1 MSNIAYAHPDGV
13 TTPNAQSPPSFATTW
28 LSKTGVMTTPAL
40 ARETQRART
49 AANFILTG
57 ENFHGL

>member
-1 MSNIAYAHPDGV
+1 MTYAHPEGV
-13 TTPNAQSPPSFATTW
+13 TTPNAQSEPSFATTW

-49 AANFILTG
+49 AVNFILSV
-57 ENFHGL
+57 